1 MMKGGH
7 KRGRNGLGEG
17 HRGKMIAGVSIC
29 RGGLLENTGCFQ
41 AARDA
46 GMRGISG
53 TGYIFNIITTIWL
66 NIRDPVMLWLWC
78 MLVGPKWSCC
88 LGSMSLPI
96 PSHLHH
102 LLGKQPVL
110 LFSPGDFHGM
120 EGSIFRMIQKEKY
133 ALTREV
139 NGVLKTLCSSSS
151 GTSVK
156 QTIPTDGTNVT
167 SCMNYE
173 ARAFLVGTKGFFYS
187 TPFQINCICPLPSV
201 VLRTFEQKSYSSSR
215 DL

>member
-29 RGGLLENTGCFQ
+29 QGGLVENMG
-41 AARDA
+41 
-46 GMRGISG
+46 
-53 TGYIFNIITTIWL
+53 
-66 NIRDPVMLWLWC
+66 
-78 MLVGPKWSCC
+78 
-88 LGSMSLPI
+88 
-96 PSHLHH
+96 
-102 LLGKQPVL
+102 
-110 LFSPGDFHGM
+110 
-120 EGSIFRMIQKEKY
+120 
-133 ALTREV
+133 
-139 NGVLKTLCSSSS
+139 CSSSS

-156 QTIPTDGTNVT
+156 RALPTDGTNVT

-173 ARAFLVGTKGFFYS
+173 ARTFLVGTKGFFYS

-201 VLRTFEQKSYSSSR
+201 VSRTFEQKSYSSSQ